1 MKGFFKD
8 IKNVLV
14 PRMVGGFV
22 DAHLI
27 IMLQNLN
34 ICYIRIIVYYHNLSK
49 FMNFINSKMYQNVYN
64 N

>member
-49 FMNFINSKMYQNVYN
+49 FMNFINS
-64 N
+64 